1 MFDGRIP
8 HHDDGE
14 RQYWCE
20 FECTLKGEYCTENG
34 EVRPDGLRLC
44 DRHAGLLWLEERTV
58 YWRAMLAHV
67 ELWSGEARR
76 RGRGEM
82 VHLLEIE
89 RARILADL
97 GRASEA
103 SEQTEELEESRDGE
117 EEDGS
122 GNGRDLPLWPPLF
135 LLSLTVSGLLRDSM
149 SVT

>member
-8 HHDDGE
+8 HQDGE

-20 FECTLKGEYCTENG
+20 FERTLKGEYCTEHG

-44 DRHAGLLWLEERTV
+44 DRHAWLLQLEERTA

-76 RGRGEM
+76 RGREE
-82 VHLLEIE
+82 VVRLLEIE
-89 RARILADL
+89 RTRVLAEL
-97 GRASEA
+97 GRA

-117 EEDGS
+117 EEGGS
-122 GNGRDLPLWPPLF
+122 GNGRGLPLWPPLF
-135 LLSLTVSGLLRDSM
+135 LICLAVSR
-149 SVT
+149 